1 MDSQDKIRQLN
12 ELRAIL
18 SDKQEKILMDK
29 AIHEEI
35 IKRGIDF
42 LTEVELGNAPP
53 MEMIKKN
60 VRIDEDTLDNY
71 RNNVGVP

>member
-1 MDSQDKIRQLN
+1 MDSQDKIKQLN

-53 MEMIKKN
+53 MNMIKKN
-60 VRIDEDTLDNY
+60 VRIDEETLDNY

>member
-1 MDSQDKIRQLN
+1 MDSQDKIKQLN

-53 MEMIKKN
+53 MDMIKKN
-60 VRIDEDTLDNY
+60 VRIDEETLDNY